1 MGFHQLNCLA
11 DTEITGTANARDR
24 RACRGCRIGNVDERV
39 DKAFYFI
46 TCKVIDAIAP
56 AQAIEEAGGGPSDP
70 RIDGNERC
78 CENRSAD
85 SEAAAAANPIWIDI
99 ESEE

>member
-1 MGFHQLNCLA
+1 MGFHQLNRFA
-11 DTEITGTANARDR
+11 DTEITGTANTGDTRAF
-24 RACRGCRIGNVDERV
+24 RACGIGNVDERV

-46 TCKVIDAIAP
+46 ICKVIDAIAS

-70 RIDGNERC
+70 RIDRNERPR
-78 CENRSAD
+78 ENRSAN
-85 SEAAAAANPIWIDI
+85 SEAAAEVDPIWIDV

>member
-1 MGFHQLNCLA
+1 MGFHQLNCFA
-11 DTEITGTANARDR
+11 DTEITGPTNTGDP
-24 RACRGCRIGNVDERV
+24 RAFRGCRIGNVDECV

-56 AQAIEEAGGGPSDP
+56 AQAIEEAGGGTSDP
-70 RIDGNERC
+70 RIDRNERPR
-78 CENRSAD
+78 ENRSAD
-85 SEAAAAANPIWIDI
+85 SEAAAADPIWIDV